1 MKNVQKWSWAVAIA
15 GFLFGFDTVVISG
28 ANEPIRNLWNTSS
41 WFHGT
46 FIMSMA
52 LWGTVLGSLFGGR
65 FIDKYGRKPIL
76 VVIGGLY
83 LFSAVGSAIAWDPYS
98 FSFFR
103 FIGGIG
109 VGASSVA
116 APAYI
121 SEISSS
127 KNRGRLVALY
137 QFNIVFGILMAFLSN
152 FLLNDFGGEDDWR
165 FMLGVEAI
173 PAMIYTLFV
182 LTIPES
188 PRWLLSKKG
197 DIDAASKILKEL
209 MNTRLLNETIE
220 AIQSEI
226 KSEGRG
232 KVTNFFSKRFRF
244 PILLAFLLAMFNQL
258 SGINFILYYAPSIL
272 ERAGFATSGSLLS
285 SVSIGGVNLLFTF
298 IGLYLIDRAG
308 RRTLMYIGSI
318 GYIVSLVLVA
328 YGFYSDASAY
338 FNLSFILLFIASHA
352 IGQGAVIWVF
362 ISEIFPNSVRG
373 IGQSWG
379 TGTHWVFAAL
389 ITLLGPVLM
398 EIYPE
403 GYQIFIIFAIC
414 MIVQLLFTH
423 FIMPE
428 TKGKSLEELKS
439 LLEENY
445 IFFNPPQFP
454 LHQDPHPAV
463 GYCPEIDYL
472 LHQFFYL

>member
-1 MKNVQKWSWAVAIA
+1 
-15 GFLFGFDTVVISG
+15 
-28 ANEPIRNLWNTSS
+28 
-41 WFHGT
+41 
-46 FIMSMA
+46 MA

-137 QFNIVFGILMAFLSN
+137 QFNIVFGILIAFLSN

-232 KVTNFFSKRFRF
+232 KGTNFFSKRFRF

-272 ERAGFATSGSLLS
+272 ERAGLCDIRFSFKLCLYR
-285 SVSIGGVNLLFTF
+285 GG
-298 IGLYLIDRAG
+298 
-308 RRTLMYIGSI
+308 
-318 GYIVSLVLVA
+318 
-328 YGFYSDASAY
+328 
-338 FNLSFILLFIASHA
+338 
-352 IGQGAVIWVF
+352 Q
-362 ISEIFPNSVRG
+362 
-373 IGQSWG
+373 
-379 TGTHWVFAAL
+379 
-389 ITLLGPVLM
+389 
-398 EIYPE
+398 
-403 GYQIFIIFAIC
+403 FAI
-414 MIVQLLFTH
+414 
-423 FIMPE
+423 
-428 TKGKSLEELKS
+428 
-439 LLEENY
+439 Y
-445 IFFNPPQFP
+445 IYRP
-454 LHQDPHPAV
+454 LPH
-463 GYCPEIDYL
+463 
-472 LHQFFYL
+472 